1 MTSFNHQF
9 TVEGGGEEQ
18 KGKDEESK
26 RAVEGEKERVQ
37 KRRETERQILKEEES
52 KGGRVIY

>member
-26 RAVEGEKERVQ
+26 RAVEGEGKRGCKREGRL
-37 KRRETERQILKEEES
+37 KDIEGRREQ
-52 KGGRVIY
+52 GRPS